1 MPDFCSWN
9 GVGWV
14 KAGPWS
20 SGRGTRLEWG
30 TWGLRHWRVANE
42 NWGAGGT
49 EWGGDLKRGVASLPS
64 RLQEV
69 WRSVVVSSPIGVHG
83 GATVGN
89 AFWHILGS
97 QNTSDRQK
105 MRFLPSVMRK
115 IDTFVW
121 KQRRKKCGWKSGE
134 CLRENWESWALRRC
148 STKTGGYTLCVS
160 WGHGP
165 LPFGYTA
172 LSQSTGFAV
181 VLSNLQR
188 LCI

>member
-1 MPDFCSWN
+1 VVLRQHRLSNRLLSATPISFFRYIIMPDFCSWN

-105 MRFLPSVMRK
+105 MRF
-115 IDTFVW
+115 FA
-121 KQRRKKCGWKSGE
+121 QCNAQ
-134 CLRENWESWALRRC
+134 NWHIC
-148 STKTGGYTLCVS
+148 MKTTS
-160 WGHGP
+160 
-165 LPFGYTA
+165 
-172 LSQSTGFAV
+172 
-181 VLSNLQR
+181 
-188 LCI
+188 